1 MKVNYI
7 SPTRNLLELNV
18 QEAWDLAGVYD
29 SDSDFEKD
37 CKLFAWIGRRKHRC
51 IDFDVVSYSA
61 ELEQAAADGI
71 EVLII
76 KETKNVTES

>member
-7 SPTRNLLELNV
+7 GPDRELLELTVCEVWN
-18 QEAWDLAGVYD
+18 LAGVYD

-37 CKLFAWIGRRKHRC
+37 CKLFAWIGKRKHRC
-51 IDFDVVSYSA
+51 IEFNAVSYSA
-61 ELEQAAADGI
+61 QLEKAAADGI
-71 EVLII
+71 EILII

>member
-7 SPTRNLLELNV
+7 GPGRELTEYSLK
-18 QEAWDLAGVYD
+18 EAYNMSGVYD
-29 SDSDFEKD
+29 SDSAFEKD
-37 CKLFAWIGRRKHRC
+37 CKLMHWIGKRKHRC
-51 IDFDVVSYSA
+51 IQFNAVSYSA

-76 KETKNVTES
+76 KENTDVTES